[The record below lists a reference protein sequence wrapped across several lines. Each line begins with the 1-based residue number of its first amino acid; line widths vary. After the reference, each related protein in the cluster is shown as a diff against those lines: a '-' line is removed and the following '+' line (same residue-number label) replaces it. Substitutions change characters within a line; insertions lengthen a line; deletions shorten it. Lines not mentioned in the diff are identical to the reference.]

1 MSNPFAAPAT
11 MAEAAEAADRKRVAR
26 QAAHDRQAELL
37 GPVGRTSLG
46 VLMFVFGGAM
56 LYAVIALWPAIQ
68 AAANATA
75 TANAAATTA
84 KVTWFGFEWKPSADA
99 ALLALVVLSSG
110 VGSYVHAAVS
120 FTDYVGNRGL
130 TVSWIWWYVLR
141 LFVGSSLAVIF
152 YFAIRGGFF
161 STGGDAAQINPYG
174 IAAISGLVGLF
185 SKQATDKLRE
195 IFDTAFR
202 VEQGGDVDRGDSL
215 NTTPGAEAGGPAPG
229 TTIMVATSTAAPSDV
244 DLGAVDQA

>member
-1 MSNPFAAPAT
+1 
-11 MAEAAEAADRKRVAR
+11 
-26 QAAHDRQAELL
+26 
-37 GPVGRTSLG
+37 
-46 VLMFVFGGAM
+46 
-56 LYAVIALWPAIQ
+56 
-68 AAANATA
+68 
-75 TANAAATTA
+75 
-84 KVTWFGFEWKPSADA
+84 VTWFGFEWKPSADA

-215 NTTPGAEAGGPAPG
+215 NTTPGAEAGGAAPG

-244 DLGAVDQA
+244 DLGAVDQALTDQGLTDQVVTDQGVTDQSTVDQTTTDQTQPDPATPGTSGSDATGNESGP

>member
-1 MSNPFAAPAT
+1 MSEPLAANPA
-11 MAEAAEAADRKRVAR
+11 MA
-26 QAAHDRQAELL
+26 QAAGGATEEKAKTEEGAVLL
-37 GPVGRTSLG
+37 GPFGQTALG
-46 VLMFVFGGAM
+46 VVMFVLGGAM

-68 AAANATA
+68 AAANTAPDATKAATA
-75 TANAAATTA
+75 T
-84 KVTWFGFEWKPSADA
+84 VTWFGLSWKPNPDA
-99 ALLALVVLSSG
+99 ALLALVILSSG

-130 TVSWIWWYVLR
+130 TSSWVWWYILR
-141 LFVGSSLAVIF
+141 LFVGSSLAVVF

-161 STGGDAAQINPYG
+161 STGTDATQINPYG

-202 VEQGGDVDRGDSL
+202 VQQGGDSARGDGL
-215 NTTPGAEAGGPAPG
+215 DATPGVEDETQGAAAG
-229 TTIMVATSTAAPSDV
+229 SS
-244 DLGAVDQA
+244 

>member
-1 MSNPFAAPAT
+1 MSEPLAVDPAL
-11 MAEAAEAADRKRVAR
+11 AEAAEAAAAKKKAR
-26 QAAHDRQAELL
+26 ERTPDGALL
-37 GPVGRTSLG
+37 LSPFGQTALG
-46 VLMFVFGGAM
+46 VVMFVVGGAM

-68 AAANATA
+68 AAANTSPDAANAA
-75 TANAAATTA
+75 TAN
-84 KVTWFGFEWKPSADA
+84 VTWFGFSWKPNPDA
-99 ALLALVVLSSG
+99 ALLALVILSSG

-130 TVSWIWWYVLR
+130 TSSWVWWYILR
-141 LFVGSSLAVIF
+141 LFVGSSLAVVF

-161 STGGDAAQINPYG
+161 STGTDAAQINPYG

-202 VEQGGDVDRGDSL
+202 VQQGGDKARGDGL
-215 NTTPGAEAGGPAPG
+215 DETPGVEEEARG
-229 TTIMVATSTAAPSDV
+229 TGTA
-244 DLGAVDQA
+244 